1 MSQVKVS
8 SYMKNVAKSFG
19 YAIGDVFGNYNPVI
33 KELAKET
40 KENATELY
48 QNIKSFK
55 SETLPTATTS
65 GKNIVSEIFSNL
77 KDDLK
82 TGNWYNKQRKD
93 AASNELV
100 KAMGFDFDFD
110 DDFNFDEDDFGF
122 NDEDE
127 PLQEAVVESNENNT
141 KQIISAMDTVG
152 YQVAGAVSEA
162 TVASANYIV
171 ESNSQGTKALY
182 GLNQKGF
189 SNITQA
195 LLSVNSS
202 ITSFAKIGE
211 PLTAHMQNSSVF
223 FTKTT
228 ETLNKIEQS
237 LQQIAKNTTPV
248 SSASERQ
255 YKPVKN
261 TLSEVLDSGRLDIN
275 AYKELIKD
283 NLSEFKDLFSMF
295 SGSGNG
301 EGGSGGG
308 VGSFLKNI
316 SLGNEATK
324 IIVSSLLPK
333 IFKESMKSLNESIKY
348 ALSGGLV
355 KLKNYNSPNLL
366 IEILKDT
373 IFPKDGFKSTINLS
387 NYEKGPVAWDGIAR
401 KALTEVIPTTLLKIY
416 STLSG
421 KPEMRYDYDKG
432 KFVTISSIRETVK
445 EEMSRA
451 AKDAG
456 GKFREDALDYIKDKG
471 LTPEQQSLIEKEI
484 ESYFLQAFKNGSGF
498 YDLFK
503 TSFNPQSFG
512 LSENS
517 LKVLQNIIR
526 GYEKSKDPE
535 KRHNANKFVTDL
547 ALARDDFGDRMRREE
562 ANGMNMRVH
571 LQNGFSDEGAKF
583 GLDEY
588 NHSSMFYLQ
597 GIYQYTGYLADN
609 IEYISGRGRKV
620 KKRAKIKKGNSIQ
633 EIAPASSSTNSN
645 TTAEDNSTIK
655 SIIDNL
661 QDPFIDEDEEALK
674 LKEERNKEF
683 KEEAENKKKD
693 IKNRLRNIFG
703 KLGPKSMKSTYN
715 KPFEAVSN
723 LLNSIGF
730 SLDRVIWGKEGSS
743 QPGIFEYIINHT
755 KEAFSKLDKFIEE
768 KFKFKLSEK
777 VKNLWGSLKGKDGK
791 LNEFKDETVDEL
803 KNAGKWVGST
813 AKQALFGNFNGQAAY
828 GKKVTKTGIVAVS
841 EGELIV
847 PSELNPYYHGITNK
861 SKQIMNEQNA
871 INNFYGSF
879 SKGGTVPYE
888 GQYKRRKNGKNYQYL
903 QFTDGKWVILKGE
916 EKEKAETYF
925 KNRSA
930 KFAEKAAIK
939 KSVKSGKGIVGK
951 IYQGFFGADGD
962 EEDNG
967 VVGTVKDFISELIG
981 SDKDKKDKTENKDK
995 SLIGEITKKTL
1006 SEAGDK
1012 KGAIGA
1018 GALIGAGVSLL
1029 TGAVVGPLFGA
1040 AIGGA
1045 IGLTVKS
1052 KTVQKIL
1059 FGETDKD
1066 GNLEGGLLGEKISN
1080 FMVKSVPEMAKGATL
1095 GGIGGL
1101 FLGSPI
1107 LGAILGTTVSYVKSS
1122 EKAMTTLF
1130 GEKITEG
1137 PEKGNRKGGIIPAEF
1152 QKRIKKSTT
1161 KMAAGAVLGAAIGPF
1176 GLMGNIIM
1184 GAGLGYLSET
1194 KNFHEYLF
1202 GKEDDPNDKGLAGI
1216 FKDKIFK
1223 NLDGVFHNLGNAI
1236 AGWGKNLIRE
1246 TSEKLKDF
1254 FTKRARA
1261 FENGEQQ
1268 GLLGKIIGGTVSL
1281 TGKAIKG
1288 TTNFV
1293 GNRLAGINSRL
1304 MGKNLRKGYNVYDKE
1319 LGRNMTAAERVVA
1332 RGGYKSVSSR
1342 YGFGKLDKL
1351 LANGS
1356 REELEQLRDQLESAK
1371 DPSRIYKRSM
1381 NKAMG
1386 SLYSGLSGLDPKKAE
1401 KVAKYI
1407 QRGQM
1412 DKISSILTP
1421 EELKEY
1427 KDVINSASEDV
1438 SVAKNAKNNS
1448 TNILNKFASQGMK
1461 FKRGDISTALDR
1473 LDDELKNNPALSEEA
1488 QEKKEKKDWRQRV
1501 LKVFESIDSN
1511 IAKKFGFKNSD
1522 GEVPEESKEEEKRLG
1537 IRNVLGKLKTEAET
1551 ETKTEID
1558 FTGAVHEYKKNS
1570 DGKWEEVKNDS
1581 STDKSRS
1588 KMDKFMDSVINIPL
1602 IGAGIGKLAGLFSSF
1617 KDKLLGSDDEK
1628 KEGLFSKLLGFLN
1641 GEDGPLSW
1649 LTSIFTGSPI
1659 GKLTS
1664 GLLSKISLKGIFT
1677 NLIGPGLLAA
1687 GFAGKFDDLAI
1698 AITNGAY
1705 GKGSDGDII
1714 EDKNTGKRIHKDDD
1728 GNWVDEDGN
1737 IVEDPKISVRKGSP
1751 DSFSDKLKYNAARGL
1766 LTNKK
1771 SLTSH
1776 VLGKTAI
1783 GKKSS
1788 SAIKAV
1794 TGSIGADDVAKAAR
1808 SSLGDTILDACT
1820 KFTGALHKVPALSG
1834 IADKL
1839 DDMGLAL
1846 AEKATTALASESAES
1861 IAKLASN
1868 AVAWAK
1874 IAFIVIDFTSGF
1886 EDARTTLG
1894 IIDEPTT
1901 GQKILS
1907 GLLRAVKNFIPI
1919 IGSLIPDSL
1928 IIDVFC
1934 DYLAPALG
1942 IDVKEL
1948 KAKRQKAQETINSYN
1963 EANGTNYSVGEFN
1976 KSVLKDYTWT
1986 ERLGNAAKST
1996 WADTKNKFNSMKK
2009 GIKEKGLFGYGA
2021 DVIKDM
2027 GSTFMNSYKE
2037 EGGGISG
2044 FFKGIGATFKKM
2056 LPGISGEIA
2065 EKKGDI
2071 RSLATKG
2078 KLGEMWKVALDDFSG
2093 GGEKIEG
2100 TDLETAVPGVFS
2112 KIVGQLPLLTTKLK
2126 MTPVALLSALFKKE
2140 RDIASDIGK
2149 SVKNSFSALISGYK
2163 SAREAAKSGS
2173 IDNLWSID
2181 INEDRENPVG
2191 GITKGIFKVVQV
2203 LNTPNTI
2210 VHWVGNKFKDA
2221 ISDIGKSVKNSF
2233 SALISG
2239 YKSVREAAKSGSID
2253 NLWSIDINEDRENPV
2268 GGITKGIFKVV
2279 QVLNTPNTIVHWVG
2293 NKFKEGF
2300 AELVENTK
2308 ENYESHSNA
2317 IDSLKELAKEGE
2329 VSKIWKSEFKTKG
2342 LDPLAPIWSATFT
2355 ISKIFNLIGAIIN
2368 NLGGKVKDMIESV
2381 EGAFDWLTG
2390 GNSKVTKSGTK
2401 VNNAKSLTPSQKD
2414 KLKNLRGG
2422 NSGIYSGSGSSDN
2435 NFVSQLDNRYKNI
2448 KLGKYTV
2455 GQKGCAPAVATM
2467 VANNYGKNFSM
2478 NQAVN
2483 AASSYQNEDGTTVNY
2498 FKKVLNSQGIGTEYL
2513 TGQNVPQKVM
2523 QNLAN
2528 GQSVILLGRDPKNNS
2543 KDRSPF
2549 GPGNHYVVAT
2559 GLDRNGNII
2568 VNDPEANGP
2577 RVYDRSILSNTN
2589 IGIGT
2594 IPGGGN
2600 TYDSETARKVW
2611 AFFTSKGYSPAATA
2625 GILGNMYQ
2633 ESGVN
2638 PTSIQNEGKG
2648 PAAGIVQWENYTSK
2662 SSRWKSMNDY
2672 AVSKGYQWTEL
2683 TPQLE
2688 YVDYELNNG
2697 MDYWFKRNTNY
2708 QNLAAFKAETDPRAA
2723 ALGFEKAFERAGIVN
2738 MDSRYKATDAY
2749 YKLYQD
2755 SNYTGNWTPENPD
2768 PSTLAGTTV
2777 SSGLDILSSSQS
2789 SLEGVGS
2796 IISAIST
2803 AFNDVLG
2810 SIFGRTN
2817 TTKNTWTNLIKGGIN
2832 SVIDT
2837 GSNIINNIKNNS
2849 ATLPS
2854 GKGNAAQK
2862 KIIQYA
2868 ESILGQ
2874 NTYTKDTNLRD
2885 KVDQGY
2891 SDCSSFA
2898 RWVYK
2903 QALGIDPGGN
2913 TGVQIQSPLLSV
2925 VDQGTT
2931 PNVNN
2936 LEAGDLMFYRSKTNN
2951 GRLHNV
2957 GHVEI
2962 YDGNGNTIGHGS
2974 GKGPNKRSLD
2984 SYVKWRENYGGP
2996 YIMSMRYK
3004 DIANASGGSSGL
3016 LMNSRPGSY
3025 IYSGAGSGL
3034 SVPTYN
3040 KKHFR
3045 SFSGA
3050 GSNSISAQTTDML
3063 NNMKNT
3069 IVKQGNSGAISAD
3082 LVQKL
3087 IQAIIGIL
3095 EKIADNTAPVSQ
3107 IYQAL
3112 ISNKSSNNNST
3123 VVVDKSSSNNYEVDS
3138 NIRNL
3143 VGTLAELAK
3152 G

>member
-110 DDFNFDEDDFGF
+110 DDFNFDDDDFGF

-261 TLSEVLDSGRLDIN
+261 TLSEVLNSGRLDIN

-295 SGSGNG
+295 SGSDDG
-301 EGGSGGG
+301 EGGSSG

-316 SLGNEATK
+316 SLGSEATK

-333 IFKESMKSLNESIKY
+333 VFKESMKSLNESIKY

-693 IKNRLRNIFG
+693 IKNRLRNIFS

-743 QPGIFEYIINHT
+743 QPGIFEYILNHT

-903 QFTDGKWVILKGE
+903 QFTDGKWVILEGE
-916 EKEKAETYF
+916 EREKAKTYF

-939 KSVKSGKGIVGK
+939 KSVKSGKGIAGK
-951 IYQGFFGADGD
+951 IYQGFFGVDGD

-1319 LGRNMTAAERVVA
+1319 LGRNMTAAERVAA

-1537 IRNVLGKLKTEAET
+1537 IRNALGKLKTEAET
-1551 ETKTEID
+1551 ETKTHID
-1558 FTGAVHEYKKNS
+1558 DFGQVYEYKRKP
-1570 DGKWEEVKNDS
+1570 DGGWEEVKNDS
-1581 STDKSRS
+1581 ATDKSRS
-1588 KMDKFMDSVINIPL
+1588 KMDRFMESVNKIPL
-1602 IGAGIGKLAGLFSSF
+1602 IGSAIGGLTGLFASF

-1659 GKLTS
+1659 GKLTA

-1698 AITNGAY
+1698 AITGGAY

-1714 EDKNTGKRIHKDDD
+1714 EDKNTGKRIHKDDN

-1737 IVEDPKISVRKGSP
+1737 IVEDPKISIRKGSP
-1751 DSFSDKLKYNAARGL
+1751 DSFSDKLKYNATRGL

-1771 SLTSH
+1771 SLTSQ

-1820 KFTGALHKVPALSG
+1820 KFTGALRKVPALSG

-1839 DDMGLAL
+1839 DNMGLAL
-1846 AEKATTALASESAES
+1846 AEKATTALASESAEK

-1868 AVAWAK
+1868 AVIWAK
-1874 IAFIVIDFTSGF
+1874 VAFIAVDFTTGY

-1894 IIDEPTT
+1894 IIDEPTI

-1934 DYLAPALG
+1934 DHLAPALG

-1948 KAKRQKAQETINSYN
+1948 KAKRQKAEETVNSYN

-1986 ERLGNAAKST
+1986 ERIGNSAKST
-1996 WADTKNKFNSMKK
+1996 WADTKEKFNSMKK
-2009 GIKEKGLFGYGA
+2009 GIKEKGLFGYTGQ
-2021 DVIKDM
+2021 VIKDM
-2027 GSTFMNSYKE
+2027 GSTFINSYKE
-2037 EGGGISG
+2037 NGGGLSG
-2044 FFKGIGATFKKM
+2044 FFKGVGDTFKKM
-2056 LPGISGEIA
+2056 LPGIFGDVA
-2065 EKKGDI
+2065 QKKGDI
-2071 RSLATKG
+2071 RSYALKG

-2100 TDLETAVPGVFS
+2100 TDLETAVPGIFS
-2112 KIVGQLPLLTTKLK
+2112 KIIGQIPLITTKLT
-2126 MTPVALLSALFKKE
+2126 MTPVALVSALFGKTK
-2140 RDIASDIGK
+2140 DLLASLGK
-2149 SVKNSFSALISGYK
+2149 SVKNSFNALATGYM
-2163 SAREAAKSGS
+2163 SAREAAKSGNLS
-2173 IDNLWSID
+2173 ELWSID

-2191 GITKGIFKVVQV
+2191 GITK
-2203 LNTPNTI
+2203 
-2210 VHWVGNKFKDA
+2210 A
-2221 ISDIGKSVKNSF
+2221 
-2233 SALISG
+2233 
-2239 YKSVREAAKSGSID
+2239 
-2253 NLWSIDINEDRENPV
+2253 
-2268 GGITKGIFKVV
+2268 IFKVV

-2381 EGAFDWLTG
+2381 EDTFDWLTG
-2390 GNSKVTKSGTK
+2390 GNSKVVKSGIK
-2401 VNNAKSLTPSQKD
+2401 VNNAKSLTQSQKD

-2523 QNLAN
+2523 QNLVN

-2638 PTSIQNEGKG
+2638 PTSIQNGGKG

-2723 ALGFEKAFERAGIVN
+2723 ALGFEKAFERAGKPN
-2738 MDSRYKATDAY
+2738 MTARYNATDAY

-2755 SNYTGNWTPENPD
+2755 SSYTGNWTPENPN
-2768 PSTLAGTTV
+2768 PLALATNVVGSGISTL
-2777 SSGLDILSSSQS
+2777 SNSSSS
-2789 SLEGVGS
+2789 PIEGLGG

-2803 AFNDVLG
+2803 TFNNVLG
-2810 SIFGRTN
+2810 SIFGGTD
-2817 TTKNTWTNLIKGGIN
+2817 TATLSSNLINNGIKL
-2832 SVIDT
+2832 
-2837 GSNIINNIKNNS
+2837 GS
-2849 ATLPS
+2849 LPS

-2862 KIIQYA
+2862 KIVQYA
-2868 ESILGQ
+2868 ESILGN
-2874 NTYTKDTNLRD
+2874 NTYTNDTNLRN

-2974 GKGPNKRSLD
+2974 GKGPKKQSLD

-3050 GSNSISAQTTDML
+3050 GSNSISVQTTDML

-3069 IVKQGNSGAISAD
+3069 IVKQGNSGTISAD

>member
-333 IFKESMKSLNESIKY
+333 VFKESMKSLNESIKY

-743 QPGIFEYIINHT
+743 QPGIFEYILNHT

-916 EKEKAETYF
+916 EREKAKTYF

-939 KSVKSGKGIVGK
+939 KSVKSGKGIAGK
-951 IYQGFFGADGD
+951 IYQGFFGVDGD

-1080 FMVKSVPEMAKGATL
+1080 FMVKSVPEMAKGAAL

-1137 PEKGNRKGGIIPAEF
+1137 AEKGNRKGGIIPAEF

-1319 LGRNMTAAERVVA
+1319 LGRNMTAAERVAA

-1537 IRNVLGKLKTEAET
+1537 IRNALGKLKTEAET

-1588 KMDKFMDSVINIPL
+1588 KMDRFMESVNKIPL
-1602 IGAGIGKLAGLFSSF
+1602 IGSAIGGLTGLFASF

-1641 GEDGPLSW
+1641 GENGPLSW

-1659 GKLTS
+1659 GKLTA

-1687 GFAGKFDDLAI
+1687 GFAGKFDDLATK
-1698 AITNGAY
+1698 ITNGAY

-1737 IVEDPKISVRKGSP
+1737 IVEDPEISIRKGSP

-1771 SLTSH
+1771 SLTSQ

-1820 KFTGALHKVPALSG
+1820 KFTGALRKVPALSG
-1834 IADKL
+1834 IVDKL
-1839 DDMGLAL
+1839 DNMGLAL
-1846 AEKATTALASESAES
+1846 AEKATTALASESAEK

-1868 AVAWAK
+1868 AVIWAK
-1874 IAFIVIDFTSGF
+1874 VAFIAVDFTTGW

-1919 IGSLIPDSL
+1919 IGSLLPDSL

-1934 DYLAPALG
+1934 DHLAPALG

-1948 KAKRQKAQETINSYN
+1948 KAKRQKAEETINSYN

-1986 ERLGNAAKST
+1986 ERIGNTAKST

-2027 GSTFMNSYKE
+2027 GSTFMNSYKD
-2037 EGGGISG
+2037 EGGGIAG
-2044 FFKGIGATFKKM
+2044 FFKGIGATFGKM
-2056 LPGISGEIA
+2056 LPGVHGEIA

-2071 RSLATKG
+2071 RSLAIKG

-2093 GGEKIEG
+2093 GKKIEG
-2100 TDLETAVPGVFS
+2100 TNLETAVPGIFS
-2112 KIVGQLPLLTTKLK
+2112 KIVGQLPLLTTKLI
-2126 MTPVALLSALFKKE
+2126 MTPVALLSTLFGKVK
-2140 RDIASDIGK
+2140 DVIGDIGS
-2149 SVKNSFSALISGYK
+2149 SVKNSFSALMSGYK
-2163 SAREAAKSGS
+2163 SVKGAVDSGS
-2173 IDNLWSID
+2173 LSDLWSIN

-2210 VHWVGNKFKDA
+2210 VHW
-2221 ISDIGKSVKNSF
+2221 I
-2233 SALISG
+2233 
-2239 YKSVREAAKSGSID
+2239 
-2253 NLWSIDINEDRENPV
+2253 
-2268 GGITKGIFKVV
+2268 
-2279 QVLNTPNTIVHWVG
+2279 G
-2293 NKFKEGF
+2293 NKFKE
-2300 AELVENTK
+2300 ALNQVIENTE
-2308 ENYESHSNA
+2308 ENHENQSKA

-2329 VSKIWKSEFKTKG
+2329 VSKIWKTKFKTKG
-2342 LDPLAPIWSATFT
+2342 LDPLAPIWTATFT

-2368 NLGGKVKDMIESV
+2368 NLGNKVKDMVDWV
-2381 EGAFDWLTG
+2381 EDTFDWITG
-2390 GNSKVTKSGTK
+2390 GSSKVEKLGTRTQD
-2401 VNNAKSLTPSQKD
+2401 AKSLTQEQKN
-2414 KLKNLRGG
+2414 KLSKLALNNSSNTGG
-2422 NSGIYSGSGSSDN
+2422 NSGIYSGGSTDN

-2523 QNLAN
+2523 QNLVN

-2638 PTSIQNEGKG
+2638 PTSIQNGGKG

-2723 ALGFEKAFERAGIVN
+2723 ALGFEKAFERAGKPN
-2738 MDSRYKATDAY
+2738 MTARYNATDAY

-2755 SNYTGNWTPENPD
+2755 SSYTGNWTPENPN
-2768 PSTLAGTTV
+2768 PSALASTTV
-2777 SSGLDILSSSQS
+2777 GSGLNILSSSQS
-2789 SLEGVGS
+2789 STEGVGS
-2796 IISAIST
+2796 ILSAIST
-2803 AFNDVLG
+2803 AFNNVLG
-2810 SIFGRTN
+2810 SIFGGNN
-2817 TTKNTWTNLIKGGIN
+2817 TTN
-2832 SVIDT
+2832 T
-2837 GSNIINNIKNNS
+2837 GSNLINRGINL

-2874 NTYTKDTNLRD
+2874 NTYTNDTNLRD

-2913 TGVQIQSPLLSV
+2913 TGVQIQSPLLTP
-2925 VDQGTT
+2925 VDQGPT
-2931 PNVNN
+2931 PNENN
-2936 LEAGDLMFYRSKTNN
+2936 LEAGDLMFYKSKTDN
-2951 GRLHNV
+2951 GRLYNV

-2962 YDGNGNTIGHGS
+2962 YDGNGNTIGHGG
-2974 GKGPNKRSLD
+2974 GKGPIKQSLS
-2984 SYVKWRENYGGP
+2984 SYVKWAQNYGQP

-3069 IVKQGNSGAISAD
+3069 IVKQGNSGTISAD

-3087 IQAIIGIL
+3087 IQAIISIL